1 MGEEKKDSSNVKIR
15 PISEKIFGG
24 YGGNIYFCHRK
35 TITTIKT
42 IVTMK
47 GTIKEMIYCRARF
60 GAMLRRREVQQSLD
74 AGFGLAFLRS
84 VASKRPKVGRG
95 ICVL

>member
-24 YGGNIYFCHRK
+24 YEGNIYFCHRK
-35 TITTIKT
+35 TITIKA

-47 GTIKEMIYCRARF
+47 GTIKEMIYCRARY

>member
-35 TITTIKT
+35 TITTIKA

-74 AGFGLAFLRS
+74 AGFGLAFLRP
-84 VASKRPKVGRG
+84 VASKRPEVGRC

>member
-47 GTIKEMIYCRARF
+47 GTIKEMIYCRASFRY
-60 GAMLRRREVQQSLD
+60 
-74 AGFGLAFLRS
+74 AFLRPFG
-84 VASKRPKVGRG
+84 SKRPEVERG
-95 ICVL
+95 LRVL